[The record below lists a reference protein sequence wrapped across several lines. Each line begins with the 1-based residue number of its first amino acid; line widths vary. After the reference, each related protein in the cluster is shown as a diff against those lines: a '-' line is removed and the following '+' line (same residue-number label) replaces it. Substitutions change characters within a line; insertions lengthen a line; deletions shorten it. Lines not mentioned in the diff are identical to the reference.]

1 VVEAYVYNNA
11 AFKIELANSL
21 YYITE
26 EKGFQTFLEVQREKQ
41 EINKKFNKSSLKDVD
56 SEFANSPQ

>member
-1 VVEAYVYNNA
+1 MYNNA
-11 AFKIELANSL
+11 SFNIELANSL

-41 EINKKFNKSSLKDVD
+41 EINKKLNRSSLKDVD